1 MAEKPITPEGLR
13 ALRDEIAKLETVAR
27 PEIVQRIKTAREW
40 GDLKENS
47 EYHDAKNDQAL
58 LEAKI
63 TRLSESLREAVAVEA
78 SKADDVAGFGSTVE
92 LLNTATKKTIEYT
105 LVGST
110 EADAAAGRLSAE
122 SPVGK
127 ALLGARLGETFP
139 VLTPSGQL
147 RFKVVSVS

>member
-1 MAEKPITPEGLR
+1 MTEKPITPEGLR
-13 ALRDEIAKLETVAR
+13 ALREEIAKLETVAR
-27 PEIVQRIKTAREW
+27 PEIVERIKTAREW

-63 TRLSESLREAVAVEA
+63 TRLSESLREAVAVET
-78 SKADDVAGFGSTVE
+78 SKTDDVAGFGSTVE
-92 LLNTATKKTIEYT
+92 LLDTATKKTIEYT

-110 EADAAAGRLSAE
+110 EANAAAGRLSTE

-127 ALLGARLGETFP
+127 ALLGASLGETVP
-139 VLTPSGQL
+139 VQTPSGKV